1 MGNRRGAQA
10 GNRGPTLEDVAREAG
25 VSRATV
31 SRVVNGV
38 RNVAP
43 DIQRSVRDVIA
54 RTGYTPNQ
62 AARSLVTRRTGTV
75 ALVLSA
81 TGKAFAAR
89 VFSDPFFGRVVDGIL
104 PVLRERAIQPV
115 MLVAESEPA
124 RAQLV
129 EYLRRG
135 GADGAL
141 VVSLDEDDPL
151 PAMLVAAGVP
161 TVLFG
166 RPRDSLRCGFVDLD
180 NAAGARLAAE
190 HLWATGRR
198 RPATIAAPVT
208 APAARERLDGFR
220 EALAARGLTSVPVV
234 RGRFTVESGSLAM
247 ARLLKDHPEI
257 DAVFAANDL
266 MAQGACR
273 YLGEQGVAV
282 PGSVAVVGFDDS
294 VAARTARPP
303 LTTVRQP
310 VERMAAAM
318 AGLLIEELDGGRA
331 DRAAARNPAE
341 PASKVFEPVLVVR
354 ESA

>member
-1 MGNRRGAQA
+1 M

-43 DIQRSVRDVIA
+43 DIQRAVRDAVA

-81 TGKAFAAR
+81 TGRAFTAR
-89 VFSDPFFGRVVDGIL
+89 VFSDPFFGRIVDGVL

-115 MLVAESEPA
+115 LLVAESEQA
-124 RAQLV
+124 RTQLV
-129 EYLRRG
+129 EYLRQG

-141 VVSLDEDDPL
+141 VVPLDAADPL
-151 PAMLVAAGVP
+151 PAMLVAAGLP

-166 RPRDSLRCGFVDLD
+166 RPRDGDRCAFVDLD
-180 NAAGARLAAE
+180 NPAGARLAAE

-198 RPATIAAPVT
+198 RPATIAAPAT
-208 APAARERLDGFR
+208 APTADERLDAFR
-220 EALAARGLTSVPVV
+220 EALAAHGVTSVPVV
-234 RGRFTVESGSLAM
+234 RGRFTADSGRRAM
-247 ARLLKDHPEI
+247 ARLLKDHPGI

-266 MAQGACR
+266 MAQGACQ
-273 YLGEQGVAV
+273 YLREQGIAV
-282 PGSVAVVGFDDS
+282 PGAVAVMGFDDS
-294 VAARTARPP
+294 MAARKAQPQ

-318 AGLLIEELDGGRA
+318 AELLFEQLDGGGS
-331 DRAAARNPAE
+331 D
-341 PASKVFEPVLVVR
+341 PASKVFEPLLVVR
-354 ESA
+354 EST

>member
-1 MGNRRGAQA
+1 MGNRV
-10 GNRGPTLEDVAREAG
+10 PTLEDVAREAG

-43 DIQRSVRDVIA
+43 DIQRSVRDAIA

-62 AARSLVTRRTGTV
+62 AARSLVTRRTGAV

-81 TGKAFAAR
+81 AGGAFAAR
-89 VFSDPFFGRVVDGIL
+89 VFSDPFFGRVVDGVL

-115 MLVAESEPA
+115 LLVSDSEQA
-124 RAQLV
+124 RTQLV
-129 EYLRRG
+129 EYLRQG

-141 VVSLDEDDPL
+141 VVPLDDEDPL
-151 PAMLVAAGVP
+151 PAMLVAAGLP

-166 RPRDSLRCGFVDLD
+166 RPRGGGRYGFVDLD
-180 NAAGARLAAE
+180 NEAGARLAAE

-208 APAARERLDGFR
+208 APAAAARLDGFR
-220 EALAARGLTSVPVV
+220 RAFAARGVTDVPVV
-234 RGRFTVESGSLAM
+234 RGLFSVDSGRSAM
-247 ARLLKDHPEI
+247 AELLAVRPDV

-266 MAQGACR
+266 MARGACEHLR
-273 YLGEQGVAV
+273 ERGVDV
-282 PGSVAVVGFDDS
+282 PGAVAVVGFDDS
-294 VAARTARPP
+294 AVARGARPR

-318 AGLLIEELDGGRA
+318 AGLLIGELEGTASG
-331 DRAAARNPAE
+331 PAT
-341 PASKVFEPVLVVR
+341 KVFEPALVVR

>member
-1 MGNRRGAQA
+1 M

-43 DIQRSVRDVIA
+43 EIQEAVLAAVA
-54 RTGYTPNQ
+54 RTGYAPNQ
-62 AARSLVTRRTGTV
+62 AARSLVTRRTGAV

-81 TGKAFAAR
+81 TGGSFTAR
-89 VFSDPFFGRVVDGIL
+89 LFSDPFFGRVVDGVL
-104 PVLRERAIQPV
+104 PVLRERAVQPV
-115 MLVAESEPA
+115 LLVAESEPA

-141 VVSLDEDDPL
+141 VVPLDEEDPL
-151 PAMLVAAGVP
+151 PGMLVGAGLP

-166 RPRDSLRCGFVDLD
+166 RPRSGVRCGWVDLD
-180 NAAGARLAAE
+180 NTAGARIAAE
-190 HLWATGRR
+190 HLWAAGRR

-208 APAARERLDGFR
+208 APTARERLDGFTA
-220 EALAARGLTSVPVV
+220 ALTALGAGEVPFE
-234 RGRFTVESGSLAM
+234 RGRFTEESGRDAM
-247 ARLLKDHPEI
+247 ARLWERDPGI

-266 MAQGACR
+266 MARGACR
-273 YLGEQGVAV
+273 YLAERGVAV
-282 PGSVAVVGFDDS
+282 PGRVAVVGFDDS
-294 VAARTARPP
+294 VAAHTAAPP

-310 VERMAAAM
+310 VEEMATAM
-318 AGLLIEELDGGRA
+318 TRLLLTHLDTGTPETG
-331 DRAAARNPAE
+331 
-341 PASKVFEPVLVVR
+341 SKVFEPVLVVR

>member
-1 MGNRRGAQA
+1 M

-43 DIQRSVRDVIA
+43 GIQQAVRDAVA

-75 ALVLSA
+75 ALVFSA

-89 VFSDPFFGRVVDGIL
+89 VFSDPFFGRVVDGVL

-115 MLVAESEPA
+115 MLVAESEQA

-141 VVSLDEDDPL
+141 VVPLDADDPL
-151 PAMLVAAGVP
+151 PSMLVAAGVP

-166 RPRDSLRCGFVDLD
+166 RPHDSTRCGFVELD
-180 NAAGARLAAE
+180 NTAGARLAAE

-198 RPATIAAPVT
+198 RPATIAAPAG
-208 APAARERLDGFR
+208 APTARERLDGFR
-220 EALAARGLTSVPVV
+220 EAFATRGVTSVPVV
-234 RGRFTVESGSLAM
+234 RGRFSVDSGRRAM
-247 ARLLKDHPEI
+247 ARLLKEHPGT

-266 MAQGACR
+266 MAQGACQ
-273 YLGEQGVAV
+273 YLREEGIAV

-294 VAARTARPP
+294 VAARRARPQ

-318 AGLLIEELDGGRA
+318 AGLLVEELTGGRPESA
-331 DRAAARNPAE
+331 LQPSE
-341 PASKVFEPVLVVR
+341 PASKVFDPVLVVR
-354 ESA
+354 DST

>member
-1 MGNRRGAQA
+1 M

-43 DIQRSVRDVIA
+43 DIQRAVRDAVA

-81 TGKAFAAR
+81 TGSAFAAR
-89 VFSDPFFGRVVDGIL
+89 VFSDPFFGRIVDGVL
-104 PVLRERAIQPV
+104 PALRERAIQPV
-115 MLVAESEPA
+115 LLVAESEQA
-124 RAQLV
+124 RTQLV
-129 EYLRRG
+129 EYLRQG

-141 VVSLDEDDPL
+141 VVPLDADDPL
-151 PAMLVAAGVP
+151 PAMLVAAGLP

-166 RPRDSLRCGFVDLD
+166 RPRVGDRCAYVDLD
-180 NAAGARLAAE
+180 NPAGARLAAE

-198 RPATIAAPVT
+198 RPATIAAPAT
-208 APAARERLDGFR
+208 APTADERLDAFR
-220 EALAARGLTSVPVV
+220 EALAAHGVTSVPVV
-234 RGRFTVESGSLAM
+234 RGRFTVDSGRRAM
-247 ARLLKDHPEI
+247 ARLLKDHPAI

-266 MAQGACR
+266 MAQGACQ
-273 YLGEQGVAV
+273 YLREQGVAV
-282 PGSVAVVGFDDS
+282 PGTVAVVGFDDS
-294 VAARTARPP
+294 MAARKAQPQ

-318 AGLLIEELDGGRA
+318 TDLLIEQLDGGRS
-331 DRAAARNPAE
+331 D
-341 PASKVFEPVLVVR
+341 PASKTFEPLLVVR

>member
-1 MGNRRGAQA
+1 MGNRV
-10 GNRGPTLEDVAREAG
+10 PTLEDVAREAG

-43 DIQRSVRDVIA
+43 DIQRSVRDAIA

-62 AARSLVTRRTGTV
+62 AARSLVTRRTGAV

-81 TGKAFAAR
+81 AGGAFAAR
-89 VFSDPFFGRVVDGIL
+89 VFSDPFFGRVVDGVL

-115 MLVAESEPA
+115 LLVSDSEQA
-124 RAQLV
+124 RTQLV
-129 EYLRRG
+129 EYLRQG

-141 VVSLDEDDPL
+141 VVPLDDEDPL
-151 PAMLVAAGVP
+151 PAMLVAAGLP

-166 RPRDSLRCGFVDLD
+166 RPRGGGRYGFVDLD
-180 NAAGARLAAE
+180 NEAGARLAAE

-208 APAARERLDGFR
+208 APAAAARLDGFR
-220 EALAARGLTSVPVV
+220 RAFAARGVTDVPVV
-234 RGRFTVESGSLAM
+234 RGLFSVDSGRSAM
-247 ARLLKDHPEI
+247 AELLADRPDL

-266 MAQGACR
+266 MARGACE
-273 YLGEQGVAV
+273 YLRERGVDV
-282 PGSVAVVGFDDS
+282 PGAVAVVGFDDS
-294 VAARTARPP
+294 TVARDARPR

-310 VERMAAAM
+310 VEHMAAAM
-318 AGLLIEELDGGRA
+318 AGLLLEALEATRSVP
-331 DRAAARNPAE
+331 AA
-341 PASKVFEPVLVVR
+341 KVFPPTLVVR

>member
-1 MGNRRGAQA
+1 M

-38 RNVAP
+38 RNVDS
-43 DIQRSVRDVIA
+43 DIQRTVRDAIA

-81 TGKAFAAR
+81 TGSAFAAR
-89 VFSDPFFGRVVDGIL
+89 VFSDPFFGRVVDGVL

-124 RAQLV
+124 RTQLV
-129 EYLRRG
+129 EYLRQG

-141 VVSLDEDDPL
+141 VVPLDDEDPL
-151 PAMLVAAGVP
+151 PAMLVAAGLP

-166 RPRDSLRCGFVDLD
+166 RPRDGERCAFVDLD

-208 APAARERLDGFR
+208 APTARERLDAFR
-220 EALAARGLTSVPVV
+220 EALAVHGVTSVPVV
-234 RGRFTVESGSLAM
+234 RGRFTVDSGRAAM
-247 ARLLKDHPEI
+247 ARLLRDHPGI

-266 MAQGACR
+266 MAQGACEHLR
-273 YLGEQGVAV
+273 EQGIAV
-282 PGSVAVVGFDDS
+282 PGTVAVVGFDDS
-294 VAARTARPP
+294 VAARDARPR

-310 VERMAAAM
+310 VERMAATM
-318 AGLLIEELDGGRA
+318 AELLIEQLDGGRT
-331 DRAAARNPAE
+331 DS
-341 PASKVFEPVLVVR
+341 ASKIFEPLLVVR
-354 ESA
+354 DTT

>member
-1 MGNRRGAQA
+1 M

-43 DIQRSVRDVIA
+43 DIQQAVRAAIA

-89 VFSDPFFGRVVDGIL
+89 VFSDPFFGRVVDGVL

-115 MLVAESEPA
+115 MLVAESEQA
-124 RAQLV
+124 RTQLV
-129 EYLRRG
+129 EYLRQG

-141 VVSLDEDDPL
+141 VVSLDADDPL
-151 PAMLVAAGVP
+151 PAMLVAAGLP

-166 RPRDSLRCGFVDLD
+166 RPQDAPRCGFVDLD

-198 RPATIAAPVT
+198 RPAVIAAPVT
-208 APAARERLDGFR
+208 APTARERLDGFR
-220 EALAARGLTSVPVV
+220 EAFAARGVPSVPVV
-234 RGRFTVESGSLAM
+234 RGRFTVDSGRRAM
-247 ARLLKDHPEI
+247 ARLLQDHPGI

-266 MAQGACR
+266 MAQGACQHLCER
-273 YLGEQGVAV
+273 GVAV

-294 VAARTARPP
+294 VAARRARPA

-318 AGLLIEELDGGRA
+318 AGLLVEELDGGRTG
-331 DRAAARNPAE
+331 RAPAPKPSE

>member
-1 MGNRRGAQA
+1 M
-10 GNRGPTLEDVAREAG
+10 EDVAREAG

-43 DIQRSVRDVIA
+43 DIQRSVRDAIA

-62 AARSLVTRRTGTV
+62 AARSLVTRRAGAV

-81 TGKAFAAR
+81 AGGAFTAR
-89 VFSDPFFGRVVDGIL
+89 VFSDPFFGRVVDGVL

-115 MLVAESEPA
+115 LLVAESEQA
-124 RAQLV
+124 GTQLV
-129 EYLRRG
+129 EYLRQG
-135 GADGAL
+135 AADGAL
-141 VVSLDEDDPL
+141 VVPLDDEDPL
-151 PAMLVAAGVP
+151 PAMLVAAGLP

-166 RPRDSLRCGFVDLD
+166 RPRRGEGYGFVDLD
-180 NAAGARLAAE
+180 NDAGARLAAE

-208 APAARERLDGFR
+208 APAAAARLDGFR
-220 EALAARGLTSVPVV
+220 RAFAARGVTRVPVV
-234 RGRFTVESGSLAM
+234 RGRFTVDSGRHAM
-247 ARLLKDHPEI
+247 AELLREHPDV

-266 MAQGACR
+266 MAQGACE
-273 YLGEQGVAV
+273 YLREQGVDV
-282 PGSVAVVGFDDS
+282 PGAVAVVGFDDS
-294 VAARTARPP
+294 AAARRARPR

-318 AGLLIEELDGGRA
+318 AGLLIEELEGAGPRA
-331 DRAAARNPAE
+331 
-341 PASKVFEPVLVVR
+341 ASKVFEPVLVVR

>member
-1 MGNRRGAQA
+1 M

-43 DIQRSVRDVIA
+43 DIQRSVRDAIA
-54 RTGYTPNQ
+54 RIGYTPNQ

-81 TGKAFAAR
+81 TGSGFTAR
-89 VFSDPFFGRVVDGIL
+89 VFSDPFFGRVVDGVL

-115 MLVAESEPA
+115 LLVAESEQA
-124 RAQLV
+124 RTQLV
-129 EYLRRG
+129 EYLGRG

-141 VVSLDEDDPL
+141 VVPLDEDDPL
-151 PAMLVAAGVP
+151 TAMLVAAGLP

-166 RPRDSLRCGFVDLD
+166 RPHDGERIGFVDFD

-198 RPATIAAPVT
+198 RPATIAAPAT
-208 APAARERLDGFR
+208 APTADERLDGFR
-220 EALAARGLTSVPVV
+220 NVFVAHGVTSVPFV
-234 RGRFTVESGSLAM
+234 RGRFTVDSGRRAM
-247 ARLLKDHPEI
+247 ARLLEEHPET

-266 MAQGACR
+266 MARGACQ
-273 YLGEQGVAV
+273 YLREHGVDV
-282 PGSVAVVGFDDS
+282 PGTVAVVGFDDS
-294 VAARTARPP
+294 VAARRARPR

-310 VERMAAAM
+310 VEVMAAAM
-318 AGLLIEELDGGRA
+318 AGLLVERIESGG
-331 DRAAARNPAE
+331 AE

-354 ESA
+354 EST

>member
-1 MGNRRGAQA
+1 
-10 GNRGPTLEDVAREAG
+10 
-25 VSRATV
+25 V

-38 RNVAP
+38 RNVDP
-43 DIQRSVRDVIA
+43 DIQRTVRDAIA

-81 TGKAFAAR
+81 TGSAFAAR
-89 VFSDPFFGRVVDGIL
+89 VFSDPFFGRVVDGVL

-124 RAQLV
+124 RTQLV
-129 EYLRRG
+129 EYLRQG

-141 VVSLDEDDPL
+141 VVPLDDGDPL
-151 PAMLVAAGVP
+151 PAMLVAAGLP

-166 RPRDSLRCGFVDLD
+166 RPRDGERCAFVDLD
-180 NAAGARLAAE
+180 NAEGARLAAE

-208 APAARERLDGFR
+208 APTARERLDAFR
-220 EALAARGLTSVPVV
+220 EALAAHGVTSVPVA
-234 RGRFTVESGSLAM
+234 RGRFTVDSGRAAM
-247 ARLLKDHPEI
+247 ARLLEDHPGV

-266 MAQGACR
+266 MAQGACEHLR
-273 YLGEQGVAV
+273 EQGIAV
-282 PGSVAVVGFDDS
+282 PGTVAVVGFDDS
-294 VAARTARPP
+294 VAARDARPR

-310 VERMAAAM
+310 VERMAATM
-318 AGLLIEELDGGRA
+318 AELLVEQLDGGRA
-331 DRAAARNPAE
+331 E
-341 PASKVFEPVLVVR
+341 PASKIFEPLLVVR
-354 ESA
+354 DTT

>member
-1 MGNRRGAQA
+1 MGNRA
-10 GNRGPTLEDVAREAG
+10 PTLEDVAREAG

-43 DIQRSVRDVIA
+43 DIQRSVRDAIA

-62 AARSLVTRRTGTV
+62 AARSLVTRRTGAV

-81 TGKAFAAR
+81 RDGAFAAR
-89 VFSDPFFGRVVDGIL
+89 VFSDPFFGRVVDGVL

-115 MLVAESEPA
+115 LLVSESEQA

-129 EYLRRG
+129 EYLRQG

-141 VVSLDEDDPL
+141 VVPIDDEDPL
-151 PAMLVAAGVP
+151 PAMLVGAGLP

-166 RPRDSLRCGFVDLD
+166 RPRDGERHGFVDLD

-198 RPATIAAPVT
+198 RPVTIAAPVT
-208 APAARERLDGFR
+208 APAAGARLDGFR
-220 EALAARGLTSVPVV
+220 RALAARGVADVPVV
-234 RGRFTVESGSLAM
+234 RGRFTVDSGRRAM
-247 ARLLKDHPEI
+247 AELLREHPDL

-266 MAQGACR
+266 MAQGACQ
-273 YLGEQGVAV
+273 YLRERGVDV
-282 PGSVAVVGFDDS
+282 PGAVAVVGFDDS
-294 VAARTARPP
+294 AAARRARPR

-318 AGLLIEELDGGRA
+318 AGLLVEELEGVRSG
-331 DRAAARNPAE
+331 
-341 PASKVFEPVLVVR
+341 PASKVFAPSLVVR